1 MKKAHV
7 GSGPWLYNVM
17 TLFSLASWPEF
28 VKGMLI
34 ASIPRLCSEGKWVLL
49 MVTLKGSAGAG
60 SLELQL
66 LSLFVA
72 GQHLV

>member
-1 MKKAHV
+1 M

-28 VKGMLI
+28 VKGVLI
-34 ASIPRLCSEGKWVLL
+34 ASEGKWVLL
-49 MVTLKGSAGAG
+49 VVTLKGSAGGG

-66 LSLFVA
+66 LSVFVA

>member
-28 VKGMLI
+28 VKGVLI
-34 ASIPRLCSEGKWVLL
+34 ASEGKWVLL
-49 MVTLKGSAGAG
+49 VVTLKGSAGGG
-60 SLELQL
+60 SLELSL
-66 LSLFVA
+66 IHISEPTRLS
-72 GQHLV
+72 